1 MKKKKVHHDV
11 QTVAEKKFWQTFS
24 AKNVIK
30 WYEYQM
36 APAEDA
42 NEEDAES
49 QNGAFVAEPREN
61 LEDEVS
67 RIMNAFQN
75 SKQDSVDSLLREMG
89 GASEPAA
96 QPAPEPAAATP
107 ARETGTEELN
117 YDGVDPEMVA
127 RIMDSFKTA
136 KQDSVDS
143 LFAAAEAEAA
153 PEPAPEA
160 EQSAAESPAPVSEEN
175 TVTEKA
181 EESEE
186 EILAEIASRSQQ
198 NQIDALFANR

>member
-89 GASEPAA
+89 EAAEPVA
-96 QPAPEPAAATP
+96 PVPEPAPVPPQQDAA
-107 ARETGTEELN
+107 GEELN
-117 YDGVDPEMVA
+117 MDGVDPEMVA

-153 PEPAPEA
+153 LEPEPEA
-160 EQSAAESPAPVSEEN
+160 EQSVTENPAPVSEEN

-186 EILAEIASRSQQ
+186 EILADIASRSQQ
-198 NQIDALFANR
+198 NQIDALFANQ

>member
-1 MKKKKVHHDV
+1 MVPADGDEEADGEV
-11 QTVAEKKFWQTFS
+11 QS
-24 AKNVIK
+24 
-30 WYEYQM
+30 
-36 APAEDA
+36 
-42 NEEDAES
+42 
-49 QNGAFVAEPREN
+49 GAFVAEPRQN

-89 GASEPAA
+89 GSPEPAV
-96 QPAPEPAAATP
+96 PPTPEPAAAAP
-107 ARETGTEELN
+107 AQDAGTEELN

-153 PEPAPEA
+153 PAPKAPMESTPAEA
-160 EQSAAESPAPVSEEN
+160 EAAGGVS
-175 TVTEKA
+175 K

-186 EILAEIASRSQQ
+186 EILADIASRSQQ
-198 NQIDALFANR
+198 NQIDALFANQ

>member
-24 AKNVIK
+24 SKNVIK

-36 APAEDA
+36 APAEGAD
-42 NEEDAES
+42 EDEGET
-49 QNGAFVAEPREN
+49 QGGAFVAEPREN

-89 GASEPAA
+89 GSSEPASPPA
-96 QPAPEPAAATP
+96 QEPVAAAP
-107 ARETGTEELN
+107 AQEAGTEELN

-143 LFAAAEAEAA
+143 LFAAAEASS
-153 PEPAPEA
+153 EPAPEA
-160 EQSAAESPAPVSEEN
+160 EQSSGESPAPGAEESG
-175 TVTEKA
+175 TLEKA

-186 EILAEIASRSQQ
+186 EILAGIASRSQQ
-198 NQIDALFANR
+198 NQIDALFANQ

>member
-36 APAEDA
+36 APAEA
-42 NEEDAES
+42 TETTES
-49 QNGAFVAEPREN
+49 SGGAFVAEPREN

-67 RIMNAFQN
+67 RIMSAFQN

-89 GASEPAA
+89 GSSDPVTET
-96 QPAPEPAAATP
+96 PAPEPAAATP
-107 ARETGTEELN
+107 AADAGTGELN
-117 YDGVDPEMVA
+117 MDGVDPEMVA

-153 PEPAPEA
+153 PVTQETEEAPA
-160 EQSAAESPAPVSEEN
+160 SEM
-175 TVTEKA
+175 TMDASA
-181 EESEE
+181 EESRPGSADESE
-186 EILAEIASRSQQ
+186 QEILANIASHSQQ
-198 NQIDALFANR
+198 NQIDALFSNR

>member
-1 MKKKKVHHDV
+1 
-11 QTVAEKKFWQTFS
+11 
-24 AKNVIK
+24 
-30 WYEYQM
+30 M
-36 APAEDA
+36 APADSEDG
-42 NEEDAES
+42 EDGEVQS
-49 QNGAFVAEPREN
+49 GAFVAEPREN

-89 GASEPAA
+89 GPSEPATP
-96 QPAPEPAAATP
+96 PAPEPSAAP
-107 ARETGTEELN
+107 AADAGTEELN

-143 LFAAAEAEAA
+143 LFAAVEADAS
-153 PEPAPEA
+153 PAPEA
-160 EQSAAESPAPVSEEN
+160 EQAVAEAPVPEAEAPGSAG
-175 TVTEKA
+175 KA

-186 EILAEIASRSQQ
+186 EILAGIASHSQQ
-198 NQIDALFANR
+198 NQIDALFANQ